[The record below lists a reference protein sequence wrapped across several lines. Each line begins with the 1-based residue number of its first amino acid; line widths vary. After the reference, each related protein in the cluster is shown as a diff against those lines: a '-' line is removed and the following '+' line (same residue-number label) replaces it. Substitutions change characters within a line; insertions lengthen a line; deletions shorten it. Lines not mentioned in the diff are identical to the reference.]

1 MAKINAERLQKYLAS
16 CGVCS
21 RRAAEKLIE
30 QGRVKV
36 NGRPAFLGQKVD
48 SVNDVIHVD
57 GHKINAPKIKNVYY
71 MLYKPRGYVTTMS
84 DEMDRKCI
92 ADLTYTI
99 KERVF
104 PVGRL
109 DKDSEGLLLLT
120 NDGDFANRI
129 THPKFQIYKT
139 YRVVVSGNVTVDK
152 LDKIREGIKLD
163 DGDVVSCECYIHSQT
178 EDKTILIFIISEGKN
193 REIRRIC
200 QQMDLEVRRLKREK
214 IGGLSIGTLK
224 AGNIRALNEKDI
236 DKIFAQNNK

>member
-1 MAKINAERLQKYLAS
+1 MAKIIVERLQKYLAS

-36 NGRPAFLGQKVD
+36 NGHPAYLGQKVD
-48 SVNDVIHVD
+48 GVNDVVHVD
-57 GHKINAPKIKNVYY
+57 GHKINTPKINKVYY

-92 ADLTYTI
+92 ADLTYSI

-120 NDGDFANRI
+120 NDGDFANKM
-129 THPKFQIYKT
+129 THPKFQIFKT
-139 YRVVVSGNVTVDK
+139 YRVVVSGDVTVEK
-152 LDKIREGIKLD
+152 LDQIREGVKLD
-163 DGDVVSCECYIHSQT
+163 DGDTLAAECYVHSQS
-178 EDKTILIFIISEGKN
+178 EDRTVLIFIISEGKN

-200 QQMDLEVRRLKREK
+200 EHFDWEVRRLKREK

-224 AGNIRALNEKDI
+224 AGNMKSLTEKDI
-236 DKIFAQNNK
+236 EKIFAQNNK

>member
-1 MAKINAERLQKYLAS
+1 MAKIIVERLQKYLAS

-48 SVNDVIHVD
+48 GVNDVVHVD
-57 GHKINAPKIKNVYY
+57 GHKINAPKIKKVYY

-92 ADLTYTI
+92 ADLTYSI
-99 KERVF
+99 KERIF

-120 NDGDFANRI
+120 NDGDFANKI
-129 THPKFQIYKT
+129 THPKFQIFKT
-139 YRVVVSGNVTVDK
+139 YRVVVSGDVTVEK
-152 LDKIREGIKLD
+152 LDQIRDGVKLD
-163 DGDVVSCECYIHSQT
+163 DGEILAAECYVHSQS
-178 EDKTILIFIISEGKN
+178 EDRTVLIFIISEGKN

-200 QQMDLEVRRLKREK
+200 EQFDWEVKRLKREK

-224 AGNIRALNEKDI
+224 AGNIKSLTEKDI
-236 DKIFAQNNK
+236 DKIFTQNNK